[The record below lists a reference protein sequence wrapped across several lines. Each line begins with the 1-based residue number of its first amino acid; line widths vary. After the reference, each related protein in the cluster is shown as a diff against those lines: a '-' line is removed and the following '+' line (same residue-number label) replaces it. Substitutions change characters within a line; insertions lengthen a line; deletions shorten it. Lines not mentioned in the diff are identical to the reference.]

1 MSQFDMNKFASFL
14 NGKNGKK
21 DASGEERAPVEK
33 LRFFKVNLGETY
45 IRWLPYVSDDGFPAF
60 CVWFYDNQEIF
71 KERRVVAPFQFGQED
86 PIAEYV
92 EQRRSQGRLKEEEF
106 KQVMRLT
113 PKPSWFIPLAVR
125 GKESEGAFLWEVND
139 KKFKELALNT
149 IANPEYREFAPIF
162 DPEEGRDI
170 LINAK
175 VAKNPNG
182 SDKIFMGKK
191 VTEWSPTVRVKA
203 SKLAKTAEEIE
214 TIVKSIQNPVEYNK
228 QWVRKPEFYQN
239 LLTTALAFY
248 SNGGSHEG
256 PDGNGISRGVERT
269 RAPEGSRDAVE
280 SALDSAF
287 DDDDDGVF

>member
-1 MSQFDMNKFASFL
+1 MSQFDMNKFANFL
-14 NGKNGKK
+14 NGKKGK
-21 DASGEERAPVEK
+21 AEGSEERPAIEK
-33 LRFFKVNLGETY
+33 IRFFKVALGETY

-92 EQRRSQGRLKEEEF
+92 EQRRSSGRLSQEEF
-106 KQVMRLT
+106 KQVMKLT
-113 PKPSWFIPLAVR
+113 PKPSWFIPLVVR

-139 KKFKELALNT
+139 KKFKELALDT

-162 DPEEGRDI
+162 DAAEGRDL

-182 SDKIFMGKK
+182 TDKIFMGKK

-203 SKLAKTAEEIE
+203 SKLAKTQEEMDSLIA
-214 TIVKSIQNPVEYNK
+214 SIQNPVEYNK

-248 SNGGSHEG
+248 SNGDSHEG
-256 PDGNGISRGVERT
+256 PGGNGISRGVERT

-287 DDDDDGVF
+287 DEDGDDVF